1 MRGLIIV
8 FFIAL
13 LGCDSPGP
21 GFSGSPV
28 TRVSH
33 GGYEFSLRRSGSFVQ
48 IIRTNFLRRP
58 DINLIGSSAE
68 HVVEAHFGCPAVK
81 MRGDVAMMVAQID
94 CSRAVVPGQS
104 AKWVAPR
111 RSVSSCVGQIFGST
125 GGSRADFEVTCF

>member
-8 FFIAL
+8 LCVAL
-13 LGCDSPGP
+13 FGCDSPGP

-33 GGYEFSLRRSGSFVQ
+33 GGYDFSLRRSGSFVQ

-58 DINLIGSSAE
+58 DIDLIGTSAE
-68 HVVEAHFGCPAVK
+68 HVVEAQFGCPAVK

-94 CSRAVVPGQS
+94 CSRAIVPGQS